1 MWMTLPM
8 DLRELL
14 EARDGLPT
22 EHEAARKIAT
32 FAAMTDDAKTIHVI
46 ADPALRPASQKRW

>member
-1 MWMTLPM
+1 MTLPM